1 MELILLPD
9 SLAIC
14 RLPQDAEIPQWA
26 LAGNFYVVFRS
37 DEELSIVCPDGHPPA
52 GIKADSGWR
61 ALKVQGPLPLSE
73 IGIIASLSAPL
84 AEAGIAVF
92 VISTFDTDYLLIKEA
107 DLSKALRVLG
117 SHHTIRT

>member
-14 RLPQDAEIPQWA
+14 RLSKDAPIPQWA
-26 LAGNFYVVFRS
+26 VAGNFYAVFRS
-37 DEELSIVCPDGHPPA
+37 EEELSIVCPDGHPPA
-52 GIKADSGWR
+52 DVKTDSGWR

-73 IGIIASLSAPL
+73 IGVIAALSAPL
-84 AEAGIAVF
+84 AQGGIPVF

-107 DLSKALRVLG
+107 DLSKAVRVLG
-117 SHHTIRT
+117 SLHTVHT